1 MHAVSTAQVPKLT
14 VVFGVSHGAG
24 NYGMCGRAYGPRLL
38 FMWPQSRI
46 SVMGGDQAAQ
56 VLITVKRDQLK
67 SMGQEMT
74 AEEEQQLA
82 APVLAVY
89 EGESSAYYSTAR
101 VWDDGI
107 LDPPETRDTLGHAL
121 AMCRH
126 APIPDAKVGVFRM

>member
-1 MHAVSTAQVPKLT
+1 
-14 VVFGVSHGAG
+14 
-24 NYGMCGRAYGPRLL
+24 MCGRAYGPRLL

-56 VLITVKRDQLK
+56 TLLTVKRDQLK
-67 SMGQEMT
+67 AMGQEMT

-89 EGESSAYYSTAR
+89 EAESSAYYSTAR
-101 VWDDGI
+101 IWDDGI
-107 LDPPETRDTLGHAL
+107 LDPPETRDALGLAL

-126 APIPDAKVGVFRM
+126 APIPDPKVGVFRM